1 MTFSVDQSYLVLH
14 PENTKNKN
22 KYFENILYPKN
33 KNGLIWSYLQFLLK
47 NNSDQIFDYESTS
60 NLLIS
65 NNKNVFSSFQLNVV
79 LRKIY
84 NRFFKNDQKV
94 SRNLMVL
101 FVWFNFMKEVVCF
114 KKNNFKIENVKTEII
129 I

>member
-1 MTFSVDQSYLVLH
+1 M
-14 PENTKNKN
+14 
-22 KYFENILYPKN
+22 
-33 KNGLIWSYLQFLLK
+33 LK